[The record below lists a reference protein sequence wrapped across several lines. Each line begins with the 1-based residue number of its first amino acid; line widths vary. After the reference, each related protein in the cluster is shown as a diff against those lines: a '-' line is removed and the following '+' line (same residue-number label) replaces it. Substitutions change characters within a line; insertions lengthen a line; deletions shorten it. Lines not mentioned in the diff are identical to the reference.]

1 MDNTELFKKRYQAV
15 VKESPYRVTKI
26 KDYDYNYN
34 CVDHLDLDDKLQFEY
49 EQMVA
54 VHLPQNRFRELVEL
68 EERFYKRLNE
78 NQILGGTASAIVRQA
93 ERELHIRNNNPAVK
107 DAYEK
112 YLHLLC
118 LVESSYADKTIKL
131 KTQ

>member
-1 MDNTELFKKRYQAV
+1 MDNTEAFKKRYQAV
-15 VKESPYRVTKI
+15 VKESPYRVSKI

-34 CVDHLDLDDKLQFEY
+34 WVDNLSLDDKLEFEY

-54 VHLPQNRFRELVEL
+54 VHLPQDRFRELVET

-93 ERELHIRNNNPAVK
+93 ERELHIRNDNPAVK
-107 DAYEK
+107 AAYEK
-112 YLHLLC
+112 YLHLLR
-118 LVESSYADKTIKL
+118 LVESAYDNVT
-131 KTQ
+131 

>member
-1 MDNTELFKKRYQAV
+1 MDNTESFKKRYQAV
-15 VKESPYRVTKI
+15 VKKSPYRVTKI

-34 CVDHLDLDDKLQFEY
+34 WVDHLSLGDKLEFEY

-54 VHLPQNRFRELVEL
+54 VHLPQNRFRELVET

-93 ERELHIRNNNPAVK
+93 ERELHIRNDNPAVK
-107 DAYEK
+107 AAYEK
-112 YLHLLC
+112 YLHLLR
-118 LVESSYADKTIKL
+118 LVESSYADNTVKIGD
-131 KTQ
+131 